1 MKFLIFVPP
10 KDYRDES
17 LKAVRLFLER
27 WGVKYATS
35 SYTKSDSSIGS
46 HGAIAKIDLNTNK
59 ANPDDYDGI
68 ILVDGQGI
76 EDYKIYD
83 FRPLLDLINLFLHM
97 KKKVV
102 SIGNASKVLAKA
114 NIIKGRPISVPK
126 DAETRK
132 IVATFHGIP
141 SEKSIEISENIITMS
156 GSELEESMHALL
168 EHIGIK

>member
-10 KDYRDES
+10 RDFRDES
-17 LKAVRLFLER
+17 LKDVKLFLER
-27 WGVKYATS
+27 WGVKYSTS
-35 SYTKSDSSIGS
+35 SYTKSESSIGA

-68 ILVDGQGI
+68 ILIDGQGI

-97 KKKVV
+97 KKRVV

-114 NIIKGRPISVPK
+114 NIIKGRQISIPK

-132 IVATFHGIP
+132 MVAMFHGIP
-141 SEKSIEISENIITMS
+141 SEKQIEISDSIITMS
-156 GSELEESMHALL
+156 GAELEEAMHALL
-168 EHIGIK
+168 EHVGIK